1 MIKHLN
7 QNWTSI
13 QKAFRFEIPGV
24 GGDFTDEGG
33 GGVMGSGNMRG
44 LIGAAGGLAAAPYL
58 FGGAGAASAATAG
71 TGSSMAS
78 WAPWL
83 MGAQFA
89 GGMWTNAENAR
100 LAGNQMDFQERM
112 SGTAHQ
118 REAADLEAAGL
129 NRLLTLGG
137 GASTP
142 TGATAGMSNPL
153 EGAVSSAM
161 EATMMK
167 GALTKQ
173 GLENQN
179 LATQNEVMRSQKHK
193 TDTETKILGKDA
205 EKSDFF
211 EKLWKKLNSQFDSTA
226 KDVGNFKRNWNMDSS
241 DNRSKFVPTK
251 PNPSKNPIRLFNH

>member
-1 MIKHLN
+1 MIRILN
-7 QNWTSI
+7 QMTSA
-13 QKAFRFEIPGV
+13 KKEFRFEIPGV

-33 GGVMGSGNMRG
+33 GGVLGSGNMRG

-58 FGGAGAASAATAG
+58 FGGAGGASAAAAG
-71 TGSSMAS
+71 GSSMAS
-78 WAPWL
+78 WAPWML
-83 MGAQFA
+83 GAQFA
-89 GGMWTNAENAR
+89 GGLWSNAENAR

-118 REAADLEAAGL
+118 REAADLESAGL

-142 TGATAGMSNPL
+142 TGATAGMNNPM
-153 EGAVSSAM
+153 EGAVSSAI

-173 GLENQN
+173 QLENQN
-179 LATQNEVMRSQKHK
+179 LETQNSVMRSQKHK

-205 EKSDFF
+205 EKASFF
-211 EKLWKKLNSQFDSTA
+211 EKLWNKLNHQFDSTA
-226 KDVGNFKRNWNMDSS
+226 SDAGKLKKNFNFESS